1 MVPRSGKQ
9 KPTPAP
15 NLSVVS
21 NIPLSEP
28 WLNGNEWD
36 YLKECLDTNWVS
48 SAGPFVERFE
58 QAIKRQCRSA
68 HAVPLVS
75 GTAALHLALQV
86 AGVQTGDY
94 VIVSDLTFVAPV
106 NAIRYLGARPIL
118 MDVQADTW
126 QMDHELLAEKLAA
139 ETELREEGCYW
150 PAGEG
155 YIRALL
161 PVHILGG
168 SCNLEKLQQLAGQY
182 QMALIEDASEALGAL
197 YDGKPCGSWGDMGV
211 LSFNG
216 NKIITSGGGGML
228 LCRENEQAV
237 EARHLSTQAR
247 TDGLRYVHDQIG
259 YNYRLSNLHA
269 ALGLAQLEQLDTFV
283 LQRSRQAD
291 YYRNR
296 LGELAVF
303 GFQEHDPLCQPNHWL
318 FSLVSPDKETLM
330 QTLLKQE
337 IQCRSLWTPMHQ
349 LPMFAESAL
358 WQREEGR
365 SQSLRLFDGGISLP
379 SSASLTESHLDRI
392 CEAIERFAK
401 Q

>member
-1 MVPRSGKQ
+1 M
-9 KPTPAP
+9 
-15 NLSVVS
+15 S

-28 WLNGNEWD
+28 WLNGNEWA

-68 HAVPLVS
+68 HAVPLIS
-75 GTAALHLALQV
+75 GTAALHLGLQV
-86 AGVQTGDY
+86 AGVQAGDY
-94 VIVSDLTFVAPV
+94 VIVSDMSFVASV
-106 NAIRYLGARPIL
+106 NAIRYLGAKPIL
-118 MDVQADTW
+118 IDVQADTW
-126 QMDHELLAEKLAA
+126 QMDHELLAQKLES

-150 PAGEG
+150 PAGKG

-168 SCNLEKLQQLAGQY
+168 SCQLERLQQLAGQY
-182 QMALIEDASEALGAL
+182 QMALLEDASEALGAL

-228 LCRENEQAV
+228 LCREYEQAA
-237 EARHLSTQAR
+237 EAKHLSTQAR
-247 TDGLRYVHDQIG
+247 TDGLRYVHDQLG

-283 LQRSRQAD
+283 LRRSQNAY
-291 YYRNR
+291 YYRTR
-296 LGELAVF
+296 LGELPELT
-303 GFQEHDPLCQPNHWL
+303 FQEHDPLCQPNHWL
-318 FSLVSPDKETLM
+318 FSLVSPDKEALM
-330 QTLLKQE
+330 QALLEKE

-349 LPMFAESAL
+349 LQMHAEYSF
-358 WQREEGR
+358 WQREQAVA
-365 SQSLRLFDGGISLP
+365 QSARLFEGGISLP
-379 SSASLTESHLDRI
+379 SSASLNESQLDQV
-392 CEAIERFAK
+392 CEEIERFAK